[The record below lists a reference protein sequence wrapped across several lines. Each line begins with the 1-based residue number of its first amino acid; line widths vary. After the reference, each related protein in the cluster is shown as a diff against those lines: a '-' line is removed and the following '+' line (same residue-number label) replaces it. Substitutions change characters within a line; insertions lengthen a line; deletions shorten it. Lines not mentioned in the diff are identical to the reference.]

1 MDHQGSKIPFRDY
14 RWVGPFIVQKVL
26 PNEDY
31 IVKWLNT
38 NKTQMFHLIRLKKF
52 VPNQPLEDSF
62 REERLR
68 QDDEIIILQCDL
80 YIISWERNFGEQLL
94 HEAILLLKTMHKIRQ
109 IGRMISSCP
118 KYPKMMLEMKV

>member
-38 NKTQMFHLIRLKKF
+38 NKTQMFHLICLKKF

-109 IGRMISSCP
+109 IGRRVSSCP